1 MLSPFFIIGP
11 VSLNFSLVF
20 LFFLFLF
27 WFYVVSATFTSLHVS
42 VYFFLLYSLFL
53 HYFVLHEGEYDSFEF
68 NCNKT
73 RILRVDSFSIP
84 PSQRYCCC
92 SFAFLLFVY
101 SLIFH
106 AFFHASQTII
116 IIIIIILTS
125 KQRPSFSTPLNIPP
139 FHFPFS

>member
-20 LFFLFLF
+20 FFLFLF
-27 WFYVVSATFTSLHVS
+27 WFYVVSATFTSLHVG
-42 VYFFLLYSLFL
+42 VYFFLLCFL
-53 HYFVLHEGEYDSFEF
+53 HYFVLHEGAYDTFEF

-92 SFAFLLFVY
+92 SFAFLLFVS

-106 AFFHASQTII
+106 AFFHAI

>member
-20 LFFLFLF
+20 FFF
-27 WFYVVSATFTSLHVS
+27 FYVVSATFTSLHVG
-42 VYFFLLYSLFL
+42 VYFFLLCFL
-53 HYFVLHEGEYDSFEF
+53 HYFVLHEGEYDTFEF

-92 SFAFLLFVY
+92 SFAFLLFVS

-106 AFFHASQTII
+106 AFFHAI